1 MKYGI
6 NSLSIIG
13 ALRKVKTTPL
23 INVLPSSSSS
33 VVVAAAAES
42 AQTRRIILCGETDNI
57 APLNCYLGWCIEQMT
72 AYTIDAMMAWGWHIE
87 QKKVYANDLAML
99 RSHLFS

>member
-1 MKYGI
+1 MSRFIVKKYGI

-13 ALRKVKTTPL
+13 ALLKVKTTPL

-42 AQTRRIILCGETDNI
+42 AQIRLIILCGEFQNGGIDNI

-72 AYTIDAMMAWGWHIE
+72 E
-87 QKKVYANDLAML
+87 
-99 RSHLFS
+99 